1 MEIRFFWYRLVT
13 GRIIIVEKERER
25 RMRMKRVFATG
36 LVGIMSVTALGG
48 CGSKDSKDAAK
59 SDSVKMPSD
68 AYEIVEL
75 ASERTNALDSYE
87 MSGSFNFAIDAM
99 GTAVDAKADFSAV
112 YFKDPMKMKMDVD
125 VTANSGEDTEDV
137 SVDLYFMNEEDTY
150 VVYVG
155 TEADGK
161 SEWMKTSLDPED
173 DSQKSLIDALDGL
186 KEGKSEKSSL
196 EDFKDCFSL
205 DKDNDTDDATALTF
219 TLTGQ
224 QIMDAYNE
232 SADVL
237 ESAGVS
243 TEQLDSSLSAYGLTT
258 ESIFNGMGDITANM
272 TVDTDQIYLKSVSMD
287 LATPIQ
293 SLVDV
298 VIDGMAEV
306 YGEYMDDSS
315 IQIDV
320 SACDFTFN
328 YDKYNEAADFE
339 LPEEA
344 KDAEEVSTDDVIG
357 EADSASSLDVE

>member
-1 MEIRFFWYRLVT
+1 
-13 GRIIIVEKERER
+13 
-25 RMRMKRVFATG
+25 
-36 LVGIMSVTALGG
+36 MSVAALGG

-68 AYEIVEL
+68 PYEIVEL

-87 MSGSFNFAIDAM
+87 MNGSFNFAIDAM

-112 YFKDPMKMKMDVD
+112 YFKDPMKMKVDVD
-125 VTANSGEDTEDV
+125 VTATSGEDTEDV

-150 VVYVG
+150 VIYVG
-155 TEADGK
+155 AEAEGESK
-161 SEWMKTSLDPED
+161 WMKTSLDPED
-173 DSQKSLIDALDGL
+173 DSQKQLIDALDDLSKDGSSD
-186 KEGKSEKSSL
+186 KASL
-196 EDFKDCFSL
+196 EDYKDCFSL

-224 QIMDAYNE
+224 QILNAYNE

-237 ESAGVS
+237 ESAGMN
-243 TEQLDSSLSAYGLTT
+243 TEDLDSALSAYGLTT

-272 TVDTDQIYLKSVSMD
+272 TVDTDQVYFKSISMD

-298 VIDGMAEV
+298 VVDAMAEL
-306 YGEYMDDSS
+306 YGEYMDASS

-328 YDKYNEAADFE
+328 YDKYNEATDFE

-344 KDAEEVSTDDVIG
+344 KDAEEVSTDDVSSVIG
-357 EADSASSLDVE
+357 GADEADGISVDE